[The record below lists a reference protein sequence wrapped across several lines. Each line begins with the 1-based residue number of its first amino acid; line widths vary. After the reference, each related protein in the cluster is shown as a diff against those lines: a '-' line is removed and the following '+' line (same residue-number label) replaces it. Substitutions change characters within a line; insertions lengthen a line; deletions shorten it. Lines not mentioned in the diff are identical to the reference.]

1 MSAPV
6 YDLTLDDDDDI
17 QVVHH
22 RPANRL
28 VIPASLRGR
37 DRPGRGLDEE
47 EVASIRAGTYWQ
59 SGMAELDRLFRNVP
73 DFWRGRHPHSRS
85 SSPPPYAPVQPVPQR
100 IPPPAGA
107 AGAVPLPPAE
117 PDPAPL
123 KCATCLDSLGEIIP
137 LLLFLLVVA
146 AAAAPAITHTLAP
159 ARPTVATSLNTAN
172 ISASPATPIN
182 LPAFPY
188 AKQMAS
194 AVAVRN
200 SQVWI
205 IGGAMTNETTEAAG
219 ELATLRSLG
228 RSLGRCAIG
237 MSLLASSSF
246 ATGEYLLPPASPN
259 PLNATGQ
266 TCHYY
271 APGDAIYCFGGQ
283 TIEQAPNESQ
293 FLRTLNTLSLAT
305 QSWEII
311 ASGIPPRFG
320 HGSVLLDS
328 TLYVFSGISTNT
340 APSFTKT
347 NDLWKTDVRVPSAS
361 GTATALGFAST
372 LFAAKPPARAWS
384 CLAPTA
390 DATSLVTFGGEGA
403 DGGVLSDTW
412 VYAVAQDA
420 WTDATPWFAASV
432 VGANAENATMPE
444 ARKGHSCV
452 AAGRGVWM
460 FGGED
465 AHGGLLADLWFL
477 DTAKWTWT
485 QIWNAGGPR
494 ARAYHQSLT
503 VGSYV
508 LVTGGATAVQRVAN
522 SSVLVPTDRTAYF
535 FDTVSETWITD
546 AAQISQAALLSP
558 PLGATATD
566 TTDNGSTSA
575 TVKKYAV
582 VAALAVAGG
591 VLFLAAIA
599 LYVVTSSRRS
609 LADVPEPPPLPSK
622 KMPVDTPTWSSAS
635 SPSRSPSPE
644 RDRKR
649 SAVFPVYR
657 LSALSP
663 LQANAAQHASDALR
677 LSVSSMSDLAAVA
690 QPIPPPRSASNT
702 IGRMF
707 SPDGGGTGGPPAYAS
722 GEYMRQPRDSGST
735 IRPVG
740 PAGM

>member
-1 MSAPV
+1 MRAL
-6 YDLTLDDDDDI
+6 LT
-17 QVVHH
+17 
-22 RPANRL
+22 P
-28 VIPASLRGR
+28 IP
-37 DRPGRGLDEE
+37 
-47 EVASIRAGTYWQ
+47 
-59 SGMAELDRLFRNVP
+59 
-73 DFWRGRHPHSRS
+73 
-85 SSPPPYAPVQPVPQR
+85 
-100 IPPPAGA
+100 
-107 AGAVPLPPAE
+107 
-117 PDPAPL
+117 
-123 KCATCLDSLGEIIP
+123 GEIIP
-137 LLLFLLVVA
+137 LLSALVVA

-159 ARPTVATSLNTAN
+159 ARPIVATSPNSSVRGVVAATPTVHAVAAPPAKV
-172 ISASPATPIN
+172 SASPATRIN

-194 AVAVRN
+194 AVVVRGA
-200 SQVWI
+200 QVWI
-205 IGGAMTNETTEAAG
+205 IGGAITNETTE
-219 ELATLRSLG
+219 
-228 RSLGRCAIG
+228 
-237 MSLLASSSF
+237 
-246 ATGEYLLPPASPN
+246 
-259 PLNATGQ
+259 ATGQ

-293 FLRTLNTLSLAT
+293 FLPTLKILSLAT
-305 QSWEII
+305 QSWEITS
-311 ASGIPPRFG
+311 SGIPLRLG

-328 TLYVFSGISTNT
+328 TLFVFSGVSINK
-340 APSFTKT
+340 APSYTKT

-403 DGGVLSDTW
+403 DGNVLSDTW
-412 VYAVAQDA
+412 VYAVARDE

-432 VGANAENATMPE
+432 VGANTETASIPE

-485 QIWNAGGPR
+485 QIQNAGGPR
-494 ARAYHQSLT
+494 ARAFHQSLT

-522 SSVLVPTDRTAYF
+522 SSVLFPTDRTAYF

-558 PLGATATD
+558 PLDATAAD
-566 TTDNGSTSA
+566 DGSTSA

-582 VAALAVAGG
+582 IAALAVAGG

-609 LADVPEPPPLPSK
+609 LANVTEPPPLPSK

-635 SPSRSPSPE
+635 SPSRSPTPE

-657 LSALSP
+657 MSALSP

-690 QPIPPPRSASNT
+690 QPIPPPRIASNI

-707 SPDGGGTGGPPAYAS
+707 SPDSGGTGGPPAYAS